1 MAVNLSIKNASDEV
15 IAALKSR
22 KTEPRSVPGEMM
34 AIIEEAAVR
43 GLGSAEARPAAI
55 AWRAGTGVAAQSQ
68 TRPQSIEQA
77 VALMRDGLSL
87 GGRCFTREELHER

>member
-43 GLGSAEARPAAI
+43 GLGSAEARAAAI
-55 AWRAGTGVAAQSQ
+55 GTWRAGTGVAAQSQ

-87 GGRCFTREELHER
+87 GGRCFTREGLG

>member
-1 MAVNLSIKNASDEV
+1 
-15 IAALKSR
+15 
-22 KTEPRSVPGEMM
+22 MM
-34 AIIEEAAVR
+34 AIIEEASVR
-43 GLGSAEARPAAI
+43 WLGSAEARPAAI
-55 AWRAGTGVAAQSQ
+55 GTWRAGTGVAAQSQ